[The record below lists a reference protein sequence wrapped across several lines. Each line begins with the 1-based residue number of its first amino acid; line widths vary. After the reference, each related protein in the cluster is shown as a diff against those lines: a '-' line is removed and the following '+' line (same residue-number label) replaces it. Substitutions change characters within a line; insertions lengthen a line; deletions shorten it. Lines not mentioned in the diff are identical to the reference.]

1 MVEKNIF
8 DKIGLTG
15 LFLIFLRI
23 FIFLFGIPAN
33 VFNYLEW
40 LLRTSIQNKEL
51 DTERLKEHV

>member
-8 DKIGLTG
+8 DKIG

-40 LLRTSIQNKEL
+40 LLSTTIENKEL
-51 DTERLKEHV
+51 DTKRLKEHV